1 MDLQQLG
8 GGQPQVV
15 MDQAGLHI
23 LHQPHQN
30 VDLMQHVAHELPQQQ
45 IHQELQQ
52 PVHLVQQQQQ
62 PVIVVVD
69 HSQAVRAKLEELAY
83 QLHNMNNSEQFQR
96 RFHLASN
103 WRLSEKNQASYIKPI
118 STLLIYANYEG
129 LVMSCV
135 ENRL

>member
-8 GGQPQVV
+8 GGQPPVV
-15 MDQAGLHI
+15 MDQGGLHI
-23 LHQPHQN
+23 LHQPHQ
-30 VDLMQHVAHELPQQQ
+30 DLMQHVSHELPQQQ

-52 PVHLVQQQQQ
+52 PVLLAQQQQQ

-69 HSQAVRAKLEELAY
+69 HSQAVRAKLEDLAY

-103 WRLSEKNQASYIKPI
+103 WRLSEKNQVRFVLYCVCSSLIQHFLSEQNYHD
-118 STLLIYANYEG
+118 LLE
-129 LVMSCV
+129 
-135 ENRL
+135 